1 VLSIAHSIVCGDI
14 CVQSVSLSFLIV
26 FAPYTFICGSLKH
39 ILLSLLIAPNCRM
52 AAADAGK
59 SKTVL
64 KTSGAVDT
72 RVVHSYLHEESVSVH
87 PGIVI
92 DLDARC
98 NI

>member
-1 VLSIAHSIVCGDI
+1 
-14 CVQSVSLSFLIV
+14 
-26 FAPYTFICGSLKH
+26 
-39 ILLSLLIAPNCRM
+39 M